1 MEDFISTEAVILISI
16 LCRKMPELLKYI
28 LQYSTP
34 VKKNNK
40 PSPIPLL
47 SSQQI
52 QEARLHSSAIIQ
64 QALKTIAAIQGTLN
78 AAGSKLDSIAKQRS
92 IIESILI
99 KLHALNSKG
108 KK

>member
-16 LCRKMPELLKYI
+16 LSRKMPELLKYI
-28 LQYSTP
+28 LQYSATAE
-34 VKKNNK
+34 KNNK
-40 PSPIPLL
+40 PSPISLL

-64 QALKTIAAIQGTLN
+64 QALKTIAIVQDELN
-78 AAGSKLDSIAKQRS
+78 AADTKLDSIAKQRS
-92 IIESILI
+92 AIESILI
-99 KLHALNSKG
+99 KLQALKNKG